1 METIRELLDSKGTD
15 VWSVDPAT
23 KVFDALKLMAEKNI
37 GALLVQDSAAKL
49 LGIFSER
56 DYARKIVLQGK
67 TSKDTTVGDIMT
79 KRVVCVHPDQGIRD
93 CMALI
98 TRERVRHLPV
108 IDDGSVLGVVSI
120 GDIVKSII
128 DNQDLLIKQLEHY
141 IAGSL

>member
-1 METIRELLDSKGTD
+1 METIRELLDSKGAD
-15 VWSVDPAT
+15 VWSVDPST
-23 KVFDALKLMAEKNI
+23 SVLDALEIMADKNI
-37 GALLVQDSAAKL
+37 GALLVMDEAAKL

-67 TSKDTTVGDIMT
+67 RSKDTKVVDIMT

-108 IDDGSVLGVVSI
+108 IDNDHVVGVVSI

-128 DNQDLLIKQLEHY
+128 DNQDLLIQQLEHY